1 MFSKHSRHLRRCS
14 TFLVREIQVRT
25 TVRLSPHTYQ
35 NGYQEKATNTN
46 VNKGVEKRDPLYT
59 AGEDANWCSH
69 VGKSRGSSKKLRVQ
83 PQDSTIPLLGLYPK
97 KMKTPNQEDSH
108 TPMFIKAS
116 FTIVKT
122 RKQAKWPLTEE
133 LMKKLGQ
140 TDRHT
145 YTQTYDGKIFS
156 HKKNEILPA
165 VTTQRP
171 RRYYATRN
179 KADRNKYSM
188 ISVIFGI

>member
-1 MFSKHSRHLRRCS
+1 MFNIPSQRDTSQNNSQVITSHLSERLPRKGHEHKCQQGCGEKGPLVHCRWGCKLMQPCRKKH
-14 TFLVREIQVRT
+14 
-25 TVRLSPHTYQ
+25 
-35 NGYQEKATNTN
+35 
-46 VNKGVEKRDPLYT
+46 
-59 AGEDANWCSH
+59 
-69 VGKSRGSSKKLRVQ
+69 RGSSKKLKRVQ
-83 PQDSTIPLLGLYPK
+83 PQDPTIPLLGLYPK

-145 YTQTYDGKIFS
+145 YTQTYDGKILS